1 MTKFVVNI
9 PKPAANLLITETD
22 ILIQPYPVSLI
33 SDFSAGQTR
42 AVLAQASRIFAPYN
56 QYANQDRQGRV
67 GKYQF
72 NSATLEALGYLKTGT
87 VDGVKNQPGANAL
100 AINTGSNWTGQN
112 QINSVTDWFNSPG
125 IQERSVVD
133 LYLYN
138 CQKLKD
144 LSALIVTMEPNKL
157 AGLLLVAHIAGVS
170 EALRL
175 LNYNLG
181 KIATLD
187 GALDNL
193 NQYFYAGSS
202 AYDFGTQVEKA

>member
-22 ILIQPYPVSLI
+22 IVFQSWPVSVI
-33 SDFSAGQTR
+33 SDFTTGQTR
-42 AVLAQASRIFAPYN
+42 AVLAQASRIFAPHNHYTS
-56 QYANQDRQGRV
+56 QDSQGRI

-72 NSATLEALGYLKTGT
+72 SSAVLEALGYLKIGS
-87 VDGVKNQPGANAL
+87 VDRVKNQPGANAL
-100 AINTGSNWTGQN
+100 AVNTGSNWTGKN
-112 QINSVTDWFNSPG
+112 QINSVTDWFQSAG
-125 IQERSVVD
+125 TQEQAVTD

-138 CQKLKD
+138 RQKL
-144 LSALIVTMEPNKL
+144 SSVSSLIATLESNKL
-157 AGLLLVAHIAGVS
+157 AGLLLVAHVAGVA

-181 KIATLD
+181 KITTVDESL
-187 GALDNL
+187 NTL

>member
-22 ILIQPYPVSLI
+22 ALIQPYPVSLI

-56 QYANQDRQGRV
+56 QYDSQDSQGRV
-67 GKYQF
+67 GKYQVS
-72 NSATLEALGYLKTGT
+72 SATLEALGYLKTGT
-87 VDGVKNQPGANAL
+87 VDSVKNQPGANAL
-100 AINTGSNWTGQN
+100 AINAGSNWTGLN
-112 QINSVTDWFNSPG
+112 QINNVTDWFNSPG
-125 IQERSVVD
+125 IQERAVVD
-133 LYLYN
+133 LYQYN
-138 CQKLKD
+138 RQKLTS
-144 LSALIVTMEPNKL
+144 LSALTATLEPNKL
-157 AGLLLVAHIAGVS
+157 AGLLMVAHIAGVD

-181 KIATLD
+181 KISTENV
-187 GALDNL
+187 ALNNL

>member
-22 ILIQPYPVSLI
+22 LLLQPYPVSLMTN
-33 SDFSAGQTR
+33 FTAGQTR

-56 QYANQDRQGRV
+56 QYNSQDGQGRI

-72 NSATLEALGYLKTGT
+72 SSAVLEALGYLKIGSTD
-87 VDGVKNQPGANAL
+87 VVKNQPGANAL
-100 AINTGSNWTGQN
+100 AINAGSNWTGQY

-125 IQERSVVD
+125 IQERAIVD
-133 LYLYN
+133 LYRYN
-138 CQKLKD
+138 RQKLIAQSV
-144 LSALIVTMEPNKL
+144 LIAALETNKM
-157 AGLLLVAHIAGVS
+157 AGLLLVAHIAGVA

-181 KIATLD
+181 KISTVD
-187 GALDNL
+187 GAINNL

>member
-9 PKPAANLLITETD
+9 SKPAANLLITETD
-22 ILIQPYPVSLI
+22 ILIQPYPVALI
-33 SDFSAGQTR
+33 SDFTAGQTR
-42 AVLAQASRIFAPYN
+42 AVLAQASRIFAPNNLYN
-56 QYANQDRQGRV
+56 IQDSRGRV

-72 NSATLEALGYLKTGT
+72 SSATLETLGYLKTGST
-87 VDGVKNQPGANAL
+87 EAVKNQPGANAL

-112 QINSVTDWFNSPG
+112 QINSVTDWLLSPG
-125 IQERSVVD
+125 VQERSVVD
-133 LYLYN
+133 FYLYN
-138 CQKLKD
+138 RQKLVER
-144 LSALIVTMEPNKL
+144 SALTATLNPNQL

-181 KIATLD
+181 KITTLD
-187 GALDNL
+187 GALSNL
-193 NQYFYAGSS
+193 NQYFYAGAS

>member
-22 ILIQPYPVSLI
+22 ALIQPYPVSLI

-42 AVLAQASRIFAPYN
+42 AVLAQASCIFAPHN
-56 QYANQDRQGRV
+56 QYTSQDSQGRV

-72 NSATLEALGYLKTGT
+72 SSGVLEALGYLKTGT
-87 VDGVKNQPGANAL
+87 VDSVKNQPGANAL
-100 AINTGSNWTGQN
+100 AINAGSNWTGLN

-125 IQERSVVD
+125 IQERAVVD
-133 LYLYN
+133 LYRYN
-138 CQKLKD
+138 QQKL
-144 LSALIVTMEPNKL
+144 SSVSSLINTLESNQL
-157 AGLLLVAHIAGVS
+157 AGLLLVAHIAGVP

-181 KIATLD
+181 KISSADTVLIT
-187 GALDNL
+187 L